1 MCDAVY
7 GTLFLA
13 AVTIAWSQTAG
24 PAFEVATV
32 KPSVAPIDGRL
43 NGQLTR
49 SPGRV
54 SYDYVSLENLLA
66 QAYRI
71 KNFQISGP
79 DWLRSER
86 FDIVAK
92 MPVDTSDDQLMLML
106 QKLLAERFQLV
117 FHTETRA
124 MGAYALVPAKGG
136 SKLKAVDDAQA
147 NGIRT
152 TSGPGGSHLSGKMG
166 MTYLAG
172 LLSNMVD
179 RPVVDMTEIKGIYDV
194 DLEWSDRADGPP
206 SLFSA
211 IQEVLGLRL
220 DAVKTPV
227 DVYVIDHVER
237 APTEN

>member
-1 MCDAVY
+1 
-7 GTLFLA
+7 
-13 AVTIAWSQTAG
+13 
-24 PAFEVATV
+24 
-32 KPSVAPIDGRL
+32 
-43 NGQLTR
+43 
-49 SPGRV
+49 
-54 SYDYVSLENLLA
+54 
-66 QAYRI
+66 
-71 KNFQISGP
+71 
-79 DWLRSER
+79 
-86 FDIVAK
+86 
-92 MPVDTSDDQLMLML
+92 
-106 QKLLAERFQLV
+106 
-117 FHTETRA
+117 
-124 MGAYALVPAKGG
+124 
-136 SKLKAVDDAQA
+136 
-147 NGIRT
+147 
-152 TSGPGGSHLSGKMG
+152 MG